1 MNRTMEDRIIQVIR
15 QEEGLEWSD
24 MSDGFQN
31 LMERQAKAIL
41 SLFKDAGYL
50 HKSEI
55 RFPEEKDKKHI
66 KLGYGELYEVMN
78 AEINGFNQAISETK
92 KLNGVDDEI

>member
-1 MNRTMEDRIIQVIR
+1 MNRTMEEVSKLLRVLLDSVEESRKIESIEGKCRHLERKII
-15 QEEGLEWSD
+15 SA
-24 MSDGFQN
+24 GF
-31 LMERQAKAIL
+31 
-41 SLFKDAGYL
+41 L